1 MDKDYRGIS
10 FWGTLQ
16 LALIILKLCHIIT
29 WSWIVVFTP
38 ALISLVIFNN
48 ISNNYLEVK

>member
-1 MDKDYRGIS
+1 MDKDYRGIG
-10 FWGTLQ
+10 FWGALQ

-38 ALISLVIFNN
+38 VLISLVILIVFL
-48 ISNNYLEVK
+48 IVIWRVK